1 MPFIIDTNEEIT
13 TKISKDEGMK
23 YSLLF
28 SSIVLDIIKIRN
40 PFFYYWYNCLRSLRI
55 YSLSKITN

>member
-28 SSIVLDIIKIRN
+28 SSIVLDIIKTRN
-40 PFFYYWYNCLRSLRI
+40 PFFFY
-55 YSLSKITN
+55 